1 MQAKL
6 NLEREIKNTLAYGI
20 TRASSVSMHFH
31 SQVELYLVLKGEV
44 EVIVNGNHRT
54 LCAGQMSI
62 ALSYD
67 AHSYKKRGDAE
78 SFYLIIPTDTCSEFI
93 KLLSGRRALLPFID
107 DESTIKTVFE
117 ACSKLMLG
125 CNELTRLGLIY
136 EILGTVLDKIP
147 QSEEKSTESQRDFSP
162 QMLIYVSEHF
172 REELS
177 LPDVARTF
185 GYNPSYLSRR
195 FRETFGISFVK
206 YLKMIRLREA
216 ILLLSYGKKSIT
228 ECAMESGFGSMRSFY
243 RAFTDEFGTTPKE
256 YFAKSDS
263 IRYKR

>member
-107 DESTIKTVFE
+107 DESTIKTV
-117 ACSKLMLG
+117 
-125 CNELTRLGLIY
+125 
-136 EILGTVLDKIP
+136 
-147 QSEEKSTESQRDFSP
+147 
-162 QMLIYVSEHF
+162 
-172 REELS
+172 
-177 LPDVARTF
+177 
-185 GYNPSYLSRR
+185 
-195 FRETFGISFVK
+195 
-206 YLKMIRLREA
+206 
-216 ILLLSYGKKSIT
+216 
-228 ECAMESGFGSMRSFY
+228 
-243 RAFTDEFGTTPKE
+243 
-256 YFAKSDS
+256 
-263 IRYKR
+263 